1 MPKYTT
7 KLWRFGRNNHQE
19 ILFFYL
25 FFVSRVSSLCVHVH
39 VCACTLYQLRLVKWG
54 YTWIYKVNKVSQSQQ
69 SHPTSA
75 KPYIPP
81 LRHVKTLSVIF
92 FSMAAKC
99 LFYGLNDTFPTENM
113 QLHHL
118 KALCTSS
125 ELSTPLSFSAIALHH
140 VCSLMSFFYV
150 FQLQR
155 QDTSIALRVKKSVLT
170 TKPRWC
176 FVCILFLDPKPLML
190 FLTIT

>member
-1 MPKYTT
+1 M
-7 KLWRFGRNNHQE
+7 
-19 ILFFYL
+19 
-25 FFVSRVSSLCVHVH
+25 SRVSSLCVHVH
-39 VCACTLYQLRLVKWG
+39 VCACTLYQLMLVKWG

-99 LFYGLNDTFPTENM
+99 LFYGLNDTFPTENT

-125 ELSTPLSFSAIALHH
+125 ELSTPLSFSAIALQH
-140 VCSLMSFFYV
+140 VCALMSFFYV

-155 QDTSIALRVKKSVLT
+155 QDTSTALRVKKKCFNYQT
-170 TKPRWC
+170 TVMFCLYPLFKPKVSHIVSNNNIKW
-176 FVCILFLDPKPLML
+176 
-190 FLTIT
+190 